1 MVIGITGPTGA
12 GKSTVSKAIAAKL
25 GIVYVDTGALYRTVG
40 YYVRSM
46 NTDPKDAE
54 AVAALLPDINIE
66 VKYIDIR
73 KYQIKLIKHTNTILK
88 DKKNNDIIKKS
99 VTFEYKWSNNWTFSA
114 NIEQIKYSINK
125 YFKLYLESEVNNENN

>member
-1 MVIGITGPTGA
+1 MSEDIQE
-12 GKSTVSKAIAAKL
+12 SL
-25 GIVYVDTGALYRTVG
+25 EVYYPNLQ
-40 YYVRSM
+40 
-46 NTDPKDAE
+46 
-54 AVAALLPDINIE
+54 IE

-99 VTFEYKWSNNWTFSA
+99 VTFEYKWNNNWTFSS

>member
-1 MVIGITGPTGA
+1 MSEDIQEILET
-12 GKSTVSKAIAAKL
+12 
-25 GIVYVDTGALYRTVG
+25 
-40 YYVRSM
+40 YY
-46 NTDPKDAE
+46 PE
-54 AVAALLPDINIE
+54 LQIE

-99 VTFEYKWSNNWTFSA
+99 VTFEYKWNNNWTFSA

-125 YFKLYLESEVNNENN
+125 YFKLYLESEVDNENN

>member
-1 MVIGITGPTGA
+1 MSEDIQEI
-12 GKSTVSKAIAAKL
+12 L
-25 GIVYVDTGALYRTVG
+25 
-40 YYVRSM
+40 
-46 NTDPKDAE
+46 E
-54 AVAALLPDINIE
+54 AYFPNIEIE

-99 VTFEYKWSNNWTFSA
+99 VTFEYKWKNNWTFSA

-125 YFKLYLESEVNNENN
+125 YFKLYLESEVK

>member
-1 MVIGITGPTGA
+1 MSEDIQEILET
-12 GKSTVSKAIAAKL
+12 
-25 GIVYVDTGALYRTVG
+25 
-40 YYVRSM
+40 YYP
-46 NTDPKDAE
+46 N
-54 AVAALLPDINIE
+54 LQIE

-73 KYQIKLIKHTNTILK
+73 KYEIKLIKHTNTILK

-114 NIEQIKYSINK
+114 NIEQIKYLINK

>member
-1 MVIGITGPTGA
+1 MSEDIQE
-12 GKSTVSKAIAAKL
+12 SL
-25 GIVYVDTGALYRTVG
+25 EVYYPNLQ
-40 YYVRSM
+40 
-46 NTDPKDAE
+46 
-54 AVAALLPDINIE
+54 IE

-99 VTFEYKWSNNWTFSA
+99 VTFEYKWSNNWTFSS

>member
-1 MVIGITGPTGA
+1 MSEDIQEILET
-12 GKSTVSKAIAAKL
+12 
-25 GIVYVDTGALYRTVG
+25 
-40 YYVRSM
+40 YYP
-46 NTDPKDAE
+46 N
-54 AVAALLPDINIE
+54 LQIE

-125 YFKLYLESEVNNENN
+125 YFKLYLESEERI

>member
-1 MVIGITGPTGA
+1 MSEDIQE
-12 GKSTVSKAIAAKL
+12 SL
-25 GIVYVDTGALYRTVG
+25 EVYYPNLQ
-40 YYVRSM
+40 
-46 NTDPKDAE
+46 
-54 AVAALLPDINIE
+54 IE
-66 VKYIDIR
+66 VKYIDMR
-73 KYQIKLIKHTNTILK
+73 KYEIKLIKHTNTILK

>member
-1 MVIGITGPTGA
+1 MSEYIQKI
-12 GKSTVSKAIAAKL
+12 L
-25 GIVYVDTGALYRTVG
+25 EVYYPNLQ
-40 YYVRSM
+40 
-46 NTDPKDAE
+46 
-54 AVAALLPDINIE
+54 IE

-73 KYQIKLIKHTNTILK
+73 KYQIKLIKLTNTILK

-99 VTFEYKWSNNWTFSA
+99 VTFEYKWSNKWTFSA

>member
-1 MVIGITGPTGA
+1 MSEDIQEILET
-12 GKSTVSKAIAAKL
+12 
-25 GIVYVDTGALYRTVG
+25 
-40 YYVRSM
+40 YY
-46 NTDPKDAE
+46 PE
-54 AVAALLPDINIE
+54 LQIE
-66 VKYIDIR
+66 VKYLDIR

-99 VTFEYKWSNNWTFSA
+99 VTFEYKWNNNWTFST

>member
-1 MVIGITGPTGA
+1 MSEDIQEILET
-12 GKSTVSKAIAAKL
+12 
-25 GIVYVDTGALYRTVG
+25 
-40 YYVRSM
+40 YYP
-46 NTDPKDAE
+46 N
-54 AVAALLPDINIE
+54 LQIE
-66 VKYIDIR
+66 VEYIDIR

-99 VTFEYKWSNNWTFSA
+99 VTFEYKWNNHWIFSA

>member
-1 MVIGITGPTGA
+1 MSEDIQEILET
-12 GKSTVSKAIAAKL
+12 
-25 GIVYVDTGALYRTVG
+25 
-40 YYVRSM
+40 YYP
-46 NTDPKDAE
+46 N
-54 AVAALLPDINIE
+54 LQIE

-73 KYQIKLIKHTNTILK
+73 KYEIKLIKHTNTILK

>member
-1 MVIGITGPTGA
+1 M
-12 GKSTVSKAIAAKL
+12 S
-25 GIVYVDTGALYRTVG
+25 
-40 YYVRSM
+40 
-46 NTDPKDAE
+46 E
-54 AVAALLPDINIE
+54 DIQESLEPYFPNIEIE

-99 VTFEYKWSNNWTFSA
+99 VTFEYKWNNNWTFSS
-114 NIEQIKYSINK
+114 NIEQIRYSINK

>member
-1 MVIGITGPTGA
+1 MSEDIEESLGPYFPN
-12 GKSTVSKAIAAKL
+12 I
-25 GIVYVDTGALYRTVG
+25 
-40 YYVRSM
+40 
-46 NTDPKDAE
+46 E
-54 AVAALLPDINIE
+54 IE

-99 VTFEYKWSNNWTFSA
+99 VTFEYKWNNNWTFST

-125 YFKLYLESEVNNENN
+125 YFKLYLESEVNNG

>member
-1 MVIGITGPTGA
+1 M
-12 GKSTVSKAIAAKL
+12 S
-25 GIVYVDTGALYRTVG
+25 
-40 YYVRSM
+40 
-46 NTDPKDAE
+46 E
-54 AVAALLPDINIE
+54 DIQESLEPYFPNIEIE

-114 NIEQIKYSINK
+114 NIEQLRYTINK
-125 YFKLYLESEVNNENN
+125 YFKLYLESEVK

>member
-1 MVIGITGPTGA
+1 MSEDIQE
-12 GKSTVSKAIAAKL
+12 SL
-25 GIVYVDTGALYRTVG
+25 EVYYPNLQ
-40 YYVRSM
+40 
-46 NTDPKDAE
+46 
-54 AVAALLPDINIE
+54 IE

-73 KYQIKLIKHTNTILK
+73 KYEIKLIKHTNTILK